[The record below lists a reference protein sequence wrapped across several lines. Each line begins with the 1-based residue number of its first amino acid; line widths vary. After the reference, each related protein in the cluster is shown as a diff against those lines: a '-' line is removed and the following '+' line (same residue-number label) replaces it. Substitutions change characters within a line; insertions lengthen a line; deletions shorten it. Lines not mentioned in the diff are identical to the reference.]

1 MYSGNALTIVTF
13 RYACILHLFA
23 FCGIFLLQ
31 PDTFEGD
38 DLKSNEFLLLLD
50 ADDTLWES
58 ALFFERTEHDF
69 LSLMTALGLPEDEVR
84 RTVHRKDVERL
95 SITGYGAR
103 PYMDTLRLILLD
115 LVPQAP
121 SWALTAM
128 DNIQMNLL
136 GHPVILLPGVIST
149 LKEMKYLQVKTIV
162 YTMGEKDHQTDKFK
176 RSGLGSYVDELRI
189 VPLKNV
195 NALRDIL
202 VYARVEPENCM
213 IVGNSP
219 RSDINPAL
227 SLGAIAVH
235 VLRDRTWAA
244 EREDF
249 IDPGKVITIER
260 FDELPGVLGSFL
272 NIDNSQIVRNSITS
286 DWRYHS

>member
-1 MYSGNALTIVTF
+1 MKANDY
-13 RYACILHLFA
+13 
-23 FCGIFLLQ
+23 
-31 PDTFEGD
+31 
-38 DLKSNEFLLLLD
+38 LLLLD

-69 LSLMTALGLPEDEVR
+69 LSLMSALGLPEDEVR

-103 PYMDTLRLILLD
+103 PYMDTLRTIMQD

-149 LKEMKYLQVKTIV
+149 LKEMKNLQINTIV

-176 RSGLGSYVDELRI
+176 RSGLDSYVDELRI
-189 VPLKNV
+189 VPVKNV
-195 NALRDIL
+195 NALRDVL
-202 VYARVEPENCM
+202 VYAHVEPENCM

-227 SLGAIAVH
+227 SLGAVAVH
-235 VLRDRTWAA
+235 VARDRTWAA

-249 IDPGKVITIER
+249 TDPGKVITIER
-260 FDELPGVLGSFL
+260 FDELPGVLGNFL
-272 NIDNSQIVRNSITS
+272 NIDNSQIEKNSVNS
-286 DWRYHS
+286 DWRHHS